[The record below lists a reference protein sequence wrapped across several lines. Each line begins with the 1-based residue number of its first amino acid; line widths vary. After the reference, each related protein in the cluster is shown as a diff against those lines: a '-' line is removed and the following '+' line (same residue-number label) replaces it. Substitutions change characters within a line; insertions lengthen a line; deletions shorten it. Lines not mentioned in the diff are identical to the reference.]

1 MRKKITVLT
10 LCTMLLAPCFQAPAQ
25 QLGKVPRIGV
35 LGASPL
41 SANLARVKAFRE
53 GLGELGYVEGKSIAI
68 EWRFIDGKADQ
79 LPALAVEL
87 TRLKVD
93 VLVAFGPTS
102 THAAKEATS
111 TFPIVMAQVNDPIG
125 AGFVASLAR
134 PGGNITGLSIMAPEL
149 SGKQL
154 ELLKEIV
161 PKFSRVAVLGTSTE
175 PGNAQSVKETELA
188 AKTLGVQLQYLDV
201 EDPKDVDIAFR
212 NAVRGRAHAIIFLQ
226 SPVFSSRRKPLAEL
240 AVKNRLPAVYP
251 QTDYMD
257 AGGLMFYGPSM
268 SDLFRRAAI
277 YVDKILKGAKP
288 ADLPVE
294 QPIKFE
300 FVINLKAAKQI
311 GLTIPPNVLARA
323 DKVIR

>member
-1 MRKKITVLT
+1 MKKTITVLS
-10 LCTMLLAPCFQAPAQ
+10 LCTVLFALCTSAQAQ
-25 QLGKVPRIGV
+25 QPKKVPRIGV

-41 SANLARVKAFRE
+41 SANLARIKAFRE
-53 GLGELGYVEGKSIAI
+53 GLSELGYVEGKSIAI

-102 THAAKEATS
+102 TRAAKEATNMI
-111 TFPIVMAQVNDPIG
+111 PIVMAQVNDPIG

-134 PGGNITGLSIMAPEL
+134 PGGNITGLSIIAPEL

-161 PKFSRVAVLGTSTE
+161 PKLSRVAVFGTSTQ
-175 PGNAQSVKETELA
+175 PGNAQAVKETELA

-201 EDPKDVDIAFR
+201 EDPEDVNTGFR
-212 NAVRGRAHAIIFLQ
+212 NAVSGRAHAIIFLQ
-226 SPVFSSRRKPLAEL
+226 SPVFSSRRKALAEL
-240 AVKNRLPAVYP
+240 ATKNRLPAMYP
-251 QTDYMD
+251 QTDYID

-268 SDLFRRAAI
+268 SDLFHRTAT
-277 YVDKILKGAKP
+277 YVDKILKGTKP
-288 ADLPVE
+288 AELPVE
-294 QPIKFE
+294 QPMKFE
-300 FVINLKAAKQI
+300 FIINLKAAKQI

-323 DKVIR
+323 DKVIK

>member
-1 MRKKITVLT
+1 MIRKLNVRLLLVVLLFTVS
-10 LCTMLLAPCFQAPAQ
+10 LAEAQ
-25 QLGKVPRIGV
+25 QPAKVPRIGV

-41 SANLARVKAFRE
+41 SANLARIKAFRE
-53 GLGELGYVEGKSIAI
+53 GLSELGYVEGKSIAI
-68 EWRFIDGKADQ
+68 EWRFIDGKPNQ

-102 THAAKEATS
+102 TQAAKEATN
-111 TFPIVMAQVNDPIG
+111 TIPIVMAQVNDPVG

-154 ELLKEIV
+154 ELLKEVV
-161 PKFSRVAVLGTSTE
+161 PKLSRVAVFGTSTE
-175 PGNAQSVKETELA
+175 PGNTQSVKETELA

-201 EDPKDVDIAFR
+201 ENPKDVDIAFR

-251 QTDYMD
+251 QTDYID

-268 SDLFRRAAI
+268 SDLFHRTAT

-294 QPIKFE
+294 QPKKFE
-300 FVINLKAAKQI
+300 FIINLKAAKQI

-323 DKVIR
+323 DRVIR